1 MKPWQGIVL
10 AILIASISVLS
21 ACSALGIG
29 KSKEQNTYEQQAKA
43 YQDAINANNKAQEE
57 YNKQL
62 KQALEEYLKAYNDYS
77 KQVQEQQ
84 LQQMGIPFA
93 ENQTQP

>member
-21 ACSALGIG
+21 ACSVLGGG
-29 KSKEQNTYEQQAKA
+29 KSKQESDYNRQLKA
-43 YQDAINANNKAQEE
+43 YQDFINANNKAQED
-57 YNKQL
+57 YNK
-62 KQALEEYLKAYNDYS
+62 A
-77 KQVQEQQ
+77 VQEGLQKWADEYQKWSQQQQELQ
-84 LQQMGIPFA
+84 LQAQGIQYA